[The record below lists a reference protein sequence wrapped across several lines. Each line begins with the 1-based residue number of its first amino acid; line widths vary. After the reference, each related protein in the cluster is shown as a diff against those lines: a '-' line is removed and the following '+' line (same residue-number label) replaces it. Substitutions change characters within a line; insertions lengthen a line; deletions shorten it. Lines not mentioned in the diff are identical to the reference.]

1 MWARFFTFNTSLN
14 LNMASLN
21 FILQGTKN
29 PAVIYIRLRDGRK
42 LDIKAKT
49 NYHINPEDWDE
60 KEQRPLK
67 K

>member
-1 MWARFFTFNTSLN
+1 
-14 LNMASLN
+14 MASLN

-42 LDIKAKT
+42 LDIKAKI